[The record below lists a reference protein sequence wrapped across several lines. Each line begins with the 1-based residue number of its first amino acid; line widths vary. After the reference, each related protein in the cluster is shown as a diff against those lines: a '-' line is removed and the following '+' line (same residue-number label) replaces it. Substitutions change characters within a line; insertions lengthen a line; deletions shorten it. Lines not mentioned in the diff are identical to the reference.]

1 MWVDR
6 EGFEGEKYDFMPVRY
21 YLLHDINLT
30 STLLT
35 TSCYS
40 HAVFFSGGKD
50 LREDALI
57 ILGLYHVLGLALPME
72 HFANLLGYKNL
83 TSKVFRKVPTNLRNE
98 GLLIYSFAGTGRGRT
113 KTATFTPN
121 GWQVARDLGV
131 PGQHP
136 STNIE
141 TQDWIRRI
149 LTTKN
154 EATMLNLLL
163 EAQSD
168 PQGIPNSTLCSM
180 MGYSSTDSKGF
191 REPLS
196 SLQKVGII
204 RQEGK
209 GKGGTKCVVL
219 TDACFPH
226 GRSPSR
232 I

>member
-1 MWVDR
+1 MIPCQR
-6 EGFEGEKYDFMPVRY
+6 IFS
-21 YLLHDINLT
+21 HDINLT

-40 HAVFFSGGKD
+40 HALFFSGGKD

-72 HFANLLGYKNL
+72 HLANLLGYKNL
-83 TSKVFRKVPTNLRNE
+83 TSKVFRNVPISLRSE
-98 GLLIYSFAGTGRGRT
+98 GLLIYSFTGAGKGRA
-113 KTATFTPN
+113 KTAALTSS
-121 GWQVARDLGV
+121 GWQVARDIGV
-131 PGQHP
+131 PGQRP
-136 STNIE
+136 STNVE

-154 EATMLNLLL
+154 ELTMLNLLL

-180 MGYSSTDSKGF
+180 MGYSRTDSKGF

-204 RQEGK
+204 RQEGR
-209 GKGGTKCVVL
+209 GGTKCVVL
-219 TDACFPH
+219 TDASFPQ

-232 I
+232 KLTT